1 MVENGLLISQLPAA
15 SSAAETDLIEI
26 ERGGRSYKITLAEIG
41 SALGLDE
48 FVDALLDALG

>member
-1 MVENGLLISQLPAA
+1 MAENGLLISQLPAA

-41 SALGLDE
+41 TALGLDD
-48 FVDALLDALG
+48 FVEQILDVLG

>member
-1 MVENGLLISQLPAA
+1 MAENGLLISRLPAA

-41 SALGLDE
+41 TALGLDE
-48 FVDALLDALG
+48 FVEQILDVLG